1 MLSCSLSKCQQ
12 SPSLDACHSGLKR
25 EDAFTT
31 HGKARGNED
40 KRKVPLSTT
49 RFFVRNMS
57 IRNMRLKLGKNYE
70 AFNKEHRQ
78 SEFKKQLP
86 KNVFTGKFLI
96 KLARIE

>member
-1 MLSCSLSKCQQ
+1 MHLPRTGKHGETKINEKCHFQ
-12 SPSLDACHSGLKR
+12 LH
-25 EDAFTT
+25 AF
-31 HGKARGNED
+31 
-40 KRKVPLSTT
+40 
-49 RFFVRNMS
+49 FIRNMS

-70 AFNKEHRQ
+70 AFKEHRQ